1 MCAIYIHDTL
11 NPPMEPRT
19 ARFNLR
25 TILFSRA
32 LRPLRPPPGLG
43 CHGLGRMVFAT
54 GLAGEGRPK
63 QVKQHVENTWNM
75 FFNWFFIIVRVH
87 QRVVWLVP
95 SNEWMM
101 GTPKISMDRTPLKLQ
116 VNTFDIFDIT
126 FGSIIA

>member
-54 GLAGEGRPK
+54 GLAGEAQTSKTTRGKHLEYVFQLVFHHCQGSPKSGVARPI
-63 QVKQHVENTWNM
+63 Q
-75 FFNWFFIIVRVH
+75 
-87 QRVVWLVP
+87 
-95 SNEWMM
+95 
-101 GTPKISMDRTPLKLQ
+101 
-116 VNTFDIFDIT
+116 
-126 FGSIIA
+126 

>member
-1 MCAIYIHDTL
+1 
-11 NPPMEPRT
+11 
-19 ARFNLR
+19 
-25 TILFSRA
+25 
-32 LRPLRPPPGLG
+32 
-43 CHGLGRMVFAT
+43 
-54 GLAGEGRPK
+54 
-63 QVKQHVENTWNM
+63 M
-75 FFNWFFIIVRVH
+75 FFNWFFIIARVH